1 MSVREPFIQK
11 PRKRRA
17 RTGCLNC
24 RKKHKKCDETK
35 PTCSSCMKK
44 SELCEWPMNNGRF
57 NKNSVSSLS
66 RSIEHNDESKNL
78 DKYADRLIKNFNKK
92 STSDDY
98 VTSPTKNPH
107 LSNSDS
113 KCSSTLT
120 NSSKPVLRV
129 SSSTTNIPYNNYC
142 PGTNM
147 PLGLIGSNESMGLK
161 APLDQILNSSKLSPR
176 DGRSTNDNM
185 LAIEESNGNRLTILE
200 SPSNPSNPSNK
211 MVNGN
216 TENQQRVITA
226 PFDNNIN
233 IENGVENGSV
243 YFNSMQ
249 NNNFNN
255 CDNGSSTTKA
265 DNNTTYSL
273 SPQDS
278 LAPFLLYNDLH
289 NTFRDY
295 MFTNA
300 ELNDFTTTAN
310 FNNILY
316 SPAPNSLSRNSSKNL
331 QDLLNSSIDN
341 TNKESDVNTITLAN
355 RSNDKVSNIFNKFG
369 TDLTPREELELFKNY
384 LYEVAPWLDMFDSSK
399 QFGTRVADLARNNKS
414 LLYAIYAIS
423 SRQKEQ
429 TEPGYS
435 SEKTIQLYQES
446 LKHLIPTVN
455 KVMDKSI
462 ISSCVIL
469 CVFEM
474 MSSSPKEWRHHLEG
488 CHALFEAN
496 DINGFSGD
504 LERRLFWCYARMDVN
519 SAVIGEQS
527 TIIPSE
533 NWLPKGCSISDLKR
547 LFNET
552 NDDDMYANYI
562 VFLCSRV
569 LNLISN
575 DSKNFQQEW
584 ESLWNEIIDWNLHR
598 TFHLKPVFNHDDK
611 PFPGVLFLNGPA
623 ISANQLFHMA
633 IILLTQNKP
642 RLYKIKPSTC
652 IVCTIFSFFC
662 DFTNLY
668 RYQKST
674 IWHAKQICAI
684 SIHNTHQ

>member
-1 MSVREPFIQK
+1 MLEPSIQK

-35 PTCSSCMKK
+35 PNCSSCMKK
-44 SELCEWPMNNGRF
+44 SEVCEWPMNNGRF
-57 NKNSVSSLS
+57 NRNSISGLS
-66 RSIEHNDESKNL
+66 GIIDQNNESGNL
-78 DKYADRLIKNFNKK
+78 DKYADRLLKNFNRRAT
-92 STSDDY
+92 TSNDS
-98 VTSPTKNPH
+98 VTFPTRKYSL

-113 KCSSTLT
+113 TSSCMGS
-120 NSSKPVLRV
+120 NSSKLLLIV
-129 SSSTTNIPYNNYC
+129 SPSASRIPSNIYSHER
-142 PGTNM
+142 NM
-147 PLGLIGSNESMGLK
+147 IPPLLDSNESVLK
-161 APLDQILNSSKLSPR
+161 VPLNQILNSNKISPNNGGSKDDTRL
-176 DGRSTNDNM
+176 TT
-185 LAIEESNGNRLTILE
+185 EESPPNKRENGKN
-200 SPSNPSNPSNK
+200 
-211 MVNGN
+211 
-216 TENQQRVITA
+216 ENHHSIDTS
-226 PFDNNIN
+226 PFDSANPNM
-233 IENGVENGSV
+233 ENRVENGSV
-243 YFNSMQ
+243 YFNSNPIQ
-249 NNNFNN
+249 
-255 CDNGSSTTKA
+255 
-265 DNNTTYSL
+265 DNNLNNYNNPSIDGSPATKIDNSTTYSF
-273 SPQDS
+273 SPSDS

-289 NTFRDY
+289 NALRDY

-310 FNNILY
+310 FNNILC
-316 SPAPNSLSRNSSKNL
+316 SPAPNFLSRNSSKNL
-331 QDLLNSSIDN
+331 QDLLNDSTDN
-341 TNKESDVNTITLAN
+341 TNKESGVNSATPAN
-355 RSNDKVSNIFNKFG
+355 NSNNKVSDILNSFL
-369 TDLTPREELELFKNY
+369 TDLTSREELELFKNY
-384 LYEVAPWLDMFDSSK
+384 LYEVAPWLDMFDNSK
-399 QFGTRVADLARNNKS
+399 QFGTTVADLAQNNKS

-429 TEPGYS
+429 TEREYP
-435 SEKTIQLYQES
+435 SEKTIKLYQES

-455 KVMDKSI
+455 KIMDKSI

-533 NWLPKGCSISDLKR
+533 NWLPKEYSIYELKR

-552 NDDDMYANYI
+552 KDDDMYANYI

-569 LNLISN
+569 LNLITK

-584 ESLWNEIIDWNLHR
+584 DFLWNEIIDWNLNIP
-598 TFHLKPVFNHDDK
+598 FHLKPILSYDDK

-642 RLYKIKPSTC
+642 RLYKIKPSAC
-652 IVCTIFSFFC
+652 IVCTILLLF
-662 DFTNLY
+662 
-668 RYQKST
+668 
-674 IWHAKQICAI
+674 
-684 SIHNTHQ
+684 